1 MEISDHELLRRYRRG
16 DRSAFELMVRRWDER
31 VMDLAYR
38 ITGDPEEA
46 RDVRQIAFL
55 RLLRS
60 LERFNGTSSFSTW
73 FYRVVLNLSLD
84 RRRSRRARDR
94 REGGEAP
101 AEEPAAP
108 APSPAQCSEREEVA
122 RLVAEAVAALR
133 PTERVVVV
141 LRHYHGLRFEEIAG
155 ILGLP
160 TSTVKSRMQ
169 RGLGSLRE
177 RLRHVEI

>member
-1 MEISDHELLRRYRRG
+1 MDISDQELLRRYRRG
-16 DRSAFELMVRRWDER
+16 DRSAFELLVRRWDER

-60 LERFNGTSSFSTW
+60 LDRFNGTSSFSTW
-73 FYRVVLNLSLD
+73 FYRVVLNLCLD
-84 RRRSRRARDR
+84 RRRSRMARDR
-94 REGGEAP
+94 REGGETP
-101 AEEPAAP
+101 AEEPAA
-108 APSPAQCSEREEVA
+108 ASPSPAQYSEREEVA
-122 RLVAEAVAALR
+122 RLVADAVAALR

-141 LRHYHGLRFEEIAG
+141 LRHYHGLRFAEIAG

-160 TSTVKSRMQ
+160 ASTVKSRMQ
-169 RGLGSLRE
+169 RGLTSLRE
-177 RLRHVEI
+177 RLRNTGV

>member
-1 MEISDHELLRRYRRG
+1 MDISDHELLRRYRRG

-46 RDVRQIAFL
+46 RDIRQIAFL

-60 LERFNGTSSFSTW
+60 LDRFNGTARFSTW

-84 RRRSRRARDR
+84 RRRSRLARDR
-94 REGGEAP
+94 HEGGDAP
-101 AEEPAAP
+101 GEEPAAA
-108 APSPAQCSEREEVA
+108 APSPAQCSERDEVA
-122 RLVAEAVAALR
+122 RLVADAVAALR

-141 LRHYHGLRFEEIAG
+141 LRHYHSLPFSEIGG

-169 RGLGSLRE
+169 RALTALRE
-177 RLRHVEI
+177 RLKNVGM